1 MISISALRCW
11 FSWNNLRGLKVSNGA
26 KTLSY
31 EAYAYRFRQG
41 TCKNYPVPFFHP
53 WYHRKLLPHSSL
65 WKSLSHI
72 GDVNYLQVNKTQT
85 WQLSIQF
92 QALLHIKVHIS
103 VELILYFKRRSTTK
117 YSRFRSCTSRLQEK
131 ARFPKLCLLSYH
143 QRKIIMLFY
152 EGGGNVG
159 SRLSARLGTEE
170 QVETFDCSPVLFRE
184 KAWCQLFLFFFFF
197 DRYHF
202 EVACASLVIHI

>member
-117 YSRFRSCTSRLQEK
+117 IQQIQKLHFKVTGESQVSQTLFAQLSSEKNNHAVLWRWWQCRLL
-131 ARFPKLCLLSYH
+131 ALCQTRY
-143 QRKIIMLFY
+143 R
-152 EGGGNVG
+152 GAGGNIWLLP
-159 SRLSARLGTEE
+159 RL
-170 QVETFDCSPVLFRE
+170 V
-184 KAWCQLFLFFFFF
+184 
-197 DRYHF
+197 
-202 EVACASLVIHI
+202 